1 MERTETQMP
10 CFQLLS
16 SGGQVTVAAT
26 PSPELLAMN
35 SNSTQ
40 NLDTTRIKKTS
51 VGCQMNY
58 DRDLT
63 VKEQLHFGYK
73 TVFTTLTSWCFLFF
87 YYYYYS
93 FSNLMKI
100 TYSFYIMASFCGIQ
114 LTCRKKHH
122 RRNIILLIYEFF
134 SSASLLTTTSPNRR
148 AAVCNTAFSHAT
160 TTAIQVQAQNKFVF
174 MLPHRHNKHF

>member
-1 MERTETQMP
+1 MP

-35 SNSTQ
+35 STSTQ

-58 DRDLT
+58 DRDLM

-73 TVFTTLTSWCFLFF
+73 TIFTTLTSWCFFVFCFF
-87 YYYYYS
+87 S
-93 FSNLMKI
+93 FNNLMNI
-100 TYSFYIMASFCGIQ
+100 TYSFYIMAPFCEIQ
-114 LTCRKKHH
+114 LTFPQKKHH
-122 RRNIILLIYEFF
+122 PSDLRILQLCF
-134 SSASLLTTTSPNRR
+134 SPYYHFTEQTSSSMQHSIFPCNNHCHTSASSKQVCAYATS
-148 AAVCNTAFSHAT
+148 
-160 TTAIQVQAQNKFVF
+160 QA
-174 MLPHRHNKHF
+174 

>member
-1 MERTETQMP
+1 MP

-87 YYYYYS
+87 LLLLL
-93 FSNLMKI
+93 FFQQFNENN
-100 TYSFYIMASFCGIQ
+100 IQ
-114 LTCRKKHH
+114 LLYYGLILWNLVNMQKETSQKKHH
-122 RRNIILLIYEFF
+122 PSDLRILQLCF
-134 SSASLLTTTSPNRR
+134 SPYYHFTEQTSSSMQHSIFPCNNHCHTSASSKQVRVYATS
-148 AAVCNTAFSHAT
+148 
-160 TTAIQVQAQNKFVF
+160 QA
-174 MLPHRHNKHF
+174 